1 MTAPR
6 TTIAGIAIPDS
17 GLARE
22 ATEFVRDPS
31 KDQPRDL
38 PRDAGDVGGVVE
50 DAAQGIRH
58 RGHLAAGRRE
68 ESADAVPARRVGE
81 GAVDE
86 DDGQRGVE
94 GCLGQERSFLSV
106 DVDDRLGG
114 GLEAP
119 PEAGCGRCRR

>member
-6 TTIAGIAIPDS
+6 TTIAGIASPDS
-17 GLARE
+17 ALARE

-38 PRDAGDVGGVVE
+38 PHEAGDVGGVVE

-58 RGHLAAGRRE
+58 RGHLAAGRLE
-68 ESADAVPARRVGE
+68 DLDDAVPARRVGE
-81 GAVDE
+81 GAVDQ

-94 GCLGQERSFLSV
+94 GCL
-106 DVDDRLGG
+106 
-114 GLEAP
+114 
-119 PEAGCGRCRR
+119 